1 MADRPQGRKTNVTG
15 TGKGAHRRGEGLGTG
30 PVGSGQMGG
39 GSGSQGSSGGPKRVL
54 RSGSP
59 LMLILVLV
67 IALMGGGGG
76 LSGLLGGG
84 SEGSSYTQGGTSGY
98 SQSISGYSQG
108 TSGSSQ
114 SSQGTSGGWS
124 SSSGASL
131 SGSSLPSYYSQFLG
145 SAPADASGWSDTAN
159 TGSLDSEVAGEA
171 RSKFTTIKGD
181 GSDVVTIMVYMC
193 GTDLESGSQMATRDL
208 SEMTKASL
216 NSNVRIIV
224 YTGGC
229 KRWQNSVVS
238 SSTNQI
244 WKIENGGLKSLVA
257 DDGQKAM
264 TDPATLTA
272 FINYCTKNYPANRQ
286 MLIFWDHGGGS
297 ISGYGYDEKFP
308 RAGSMTLSGINSA
321 LKNANTTF
329 DVIGFDACL
338 MATAETALMLSNY
351 GDYLIASEETEPGIG
366 WYYTDWLTKLSAD
379 TGMATLQ
386 VGKQIAD
393 DFVKTCASQCRGQK
407 TTLSVIDLA
416 EFGETFGDKFSAF
429 AKSTTALIKGNEYQ
443 TVSTARNGA
452 REFATSTRIDQI
464 DLVDFANRVGTAEAK
479 ALADM
484 LLDAVK
490 YNRTSS
496 NMTNAY
502 GVSIYFPYRSAS
514 KVDQA
519 VSTYNAIGLG
529 SDYADCIREFA
540 GLEVSGQLASG
551 GTASPLGS
559 LFGEMS
565 GGSAEISAEDISNLL
580 GLFLGGGSG
589 RSIRDLNADNT
600 AFFGERSLSDEE
612 TAAFIEANS
621 FDPANLKWQESGD
634 KYLISLPEDQWK
646 LVEGLDLAVYVDDGE
661 GYIDLGLDNVF
672 SFDESGNLIGTWDG
686 SWLSVNDQPVAYY
699 HTTTIE
705 TEEGATYTGYIPAFL
720 NGQRVKL
727 MVIFD
732 PEHED
737 GFIAGAEPDYDELT
751 ETSTVSRGLI
761 ELAEGDT
768 LDFICD
774 YYTYDGDYEDTYYL
788 GDQLT
793 VSGDLVISNTILGQD
808 GVALYRFTD
817 IYQQN
822 YWTEAVP
829 E

>member
-1 MADRPQGRKTNVTG
+1 MADRPQGRKVNVTG
-15 TGKGAHRRGEGLGTG
+15 VGKGAHRRGDGLGTG

-39 GSGSQGSSGGPKRVL
+39 GSGSSGGSGGPR
-54 RSGSP
+54 RSGGGRSP
-59 LMLILVLV
+59 LMMIIILLVVLF
-67 IALMGGGGG
+67 GGGGG
-76 LSGLLGGG
+76 ALSGLLGGG
-84 SEGSSYTQGGTSGY
+84 STDSSYTTSPGYSTSQGTGFSASQGTGY
-98 SQSISGYSQG
+98 SQSTG
-108 TSGSSQ
+108 
-114 SSQGTSGGWS
+114 
-124 SSSGASL
+124 GAS
-131 SGSSLPSYYSQFLG
+131 SASSVFSSSLPSYYSQFLG
-145 SAPADASGWSDTAN
+145 GSTSETGTGWSETAN
-159 TGSLDSEVAGEA
+159 TGTLDSEVAGEA

-216 NSNVRIIV
+216 NDNVRIIV

-229 KRWQNSVVS
+229 RKWQNSVVS
-238 SSTNQI
+238 SSVNQI
-244 WKIENGGLKSLVA
+244 WKIENGGLRNLVA

-264 TDPATLTA
+264 TDPATLTN

-308 RAGSMTLSGINSA
+308 RSGSMSLSGINGA

-351 GDYLIASEETEPGIG
+351 GDYLVASEETEPGIG
-366 WYYTDWLTKLSAD
+366 WYYTDWLTKLSSD
-379 TGMATLQ
+379 PGMPTLSL
-386 VGKQIAD
+386 GKLIAD

-407 TTLSVIDLA
+407 TTLSLIDLA
-416 EFGETFGDKFSAF
+416 EFGETFTDKFADF
-429 AKSTTALIKGNEYQ
+429 AKSTTALIKGNNYQ
-443 TVSTARNGA
+443 AVSTARNGS
-452 REFATSTRIDQI
+452 REFAASTRIDQI
-464 DLVDFANRVGTAEAK
+464 DLVDFANRIGTPEAK
-479 ALADM
+479 ALSEM

-490 YNRTSS
+490 YNRTST
-496 NMTNAY
+496 NMTDAY

-519 VSTYNAIGLG
+519 VTTYNAIGLG
-529 SDYADCIREFA
+529 SDYSDCIREFA
-540 GLEVSGQLASG
+540 GLEVSGQVASG
-551 GTASPLGS
+551 GTASPLSS
-559 LFGEMS
+559 LFGEM
-565 GGSAEISAEDISNLL
+565 GGSSAEISAEDISNLL

-589 RSIRDLNADNT
+589 RSIKDLDDSNT
-600 AFFGERSLSDEE
+600 AFYGERSLSDAD
-612 TAAFIEANS
+612 TAAYIAANS

-634 KYLISLPEDQWK
+634 KYLISLPMDQWK

-661 GYIDLGLDNVF
+661 GYIDLGLDNVV
-672 SFDESGNLIGTWDG
+672 SFDESGNLIGTWNG
-686 SWLSVNDQPVAYY
+686 SWLSVNDQPVAYR
-699 HTTTIE
+699 HTTTIT
-705 TEEGATYTGYIPAFL
+705 TEEGVTYTGYIPAFL
-720 NGQRVKL
+720 NGRRVKL

-751 ETSTVSRGLI
+751 ETSTVARGLI
-761 ELAEGDT
+761 EIKDGDKI
-768 LDFICD
+768 DFICD
-774 YYTYDGDYEDTYYL
+774 YFTYDGVYDDSYYL

-793 VSGDLVISNTILGQD
+793 VSGDLVLSNTILGQD

-822 YWTEAVP
+822 YWTEAIP